1 MSEGCV
7 FCDQSWMRAAEI
19 FIETPHC
26 IFVSTR
32 DPDIRARSRGRRHC
46 PSLTGTLR
54 TRRTGAPQARSPGVG
69 PRRELPGQR
78 THPITQLVRL
88 LDDERKAE
96 ADKDRRDP
104 VETLGAP
111 PYPYPPGLPVCW
123 FDDGDGY
130 RHPHPDRVLATMDLH
145 RDRVRVRRSR
155 DRHRHHRRRVE
166 PGWHLELPVLDGH
179 TGDPVQPEGA
189 HLAAA
194 RVQSDGIPPA
204 LVGDN
209 AIWL

>member
-1 MSEGCV
+1 MHLFEGAV
-7 FCDQSWMRAAEI
+7 FS
-19 FIETPHC
+19 
-26 IFVSTR
+26 
-32 DPDIRARSRGRRHC
+32 ARSRGRRHC

-111 PYPYPPGLPVCW
+111 PYPYPPGLPVWW
-123 FDDGDGY
+123 FDDGDVDAVRERLASLAPESMPEIVLEPTDMPWGN
-130 RHPHPDRVLATMDLH
+130 RSMILRDPDGGLVNIFAPVTPDARA
-145 RDRVRVRRSR
+145 RYDR
-155 DRHRHHRRRVE
+155 
-166 PGWHLELPVLDGH
+166 
-179 TGDPVQPEGA
+179 
-189 HLAAA
+189 
-194 RVQSDGIPPA
+194 
-204 LVGDN
+204 
-209 AIWL
+209 